1 LHAAPLLRASA
12 ALDEATP
19 MKSVCILAAALL
31 SLGCLAFP
39 AHANVLIT
47 GTRVIFPAKA
57 GEVTV
62 RLSNQN
68 TTPALV
74 EAWID
79 RGNPEVTPDKVDTPF
94 LITPP
99 LFRMDPHKDQNLR
112 IIFTQ
117 EPLPADR
124 ESLFWLNVLEVPPK
138 PSGPDAGDKNYLQ
151 LAIRSRL
158 KLFYRPEGLGDPADA
173 PSKLAFKAVA
183 DGKGYTLAVHNP
195 SPFYITITTAK
206 LEVAGKSYASEPGMI
221 APFSDQH
228 LVVRDL
234 QQAPAA
240 GTTVRFASINDYGAT
255 TPFTAALG
263 R

>member
-1 LHAAPLLRASA
+1 MNPVR
-12 ALDEATP
+12 
-19 MKSVCILAAALL
+19 ILAAALL
-31 SLGCLAFP
+31 SLGCFALP

-47 GTRVIFPAKA
+47 GTRVIFPAKP

-79 RGNPEVTPDKVDTPF
+79 RGNPEATPDKVDTPF

-138 PSGPDAGDKNYLQ
+138 PSGPDAAEKNYLQ

-158 KLFYRPEGLGDPADA
+158 KLFYRPEGLGDSADA
-173 PSKLAFKAVA
+173 PAKLTFRAVI
-183 DGKGYTLAVHNP
+183 DGKDYALAVHNP
-195 SPFYITITTAK
+195 SPFYVTIATAK
-206 LEVAGKSYASEPGMI
+206 LEVAGKSYASGPGMV
-221 APFSDQH
+221 APFSD
-228 LVVRDL
+228 LRLAVRDL
-234 QQAPAA
+234 HQAPAA
-240 GTTVRFASINDYGAT
+240 GTAVRFGAINDYGAT
-255 TPFTAALG
+255 APFSTTLG